1 MLTFIAVLVP
11 LIAGLSILK
20 LNFKERKTR
29 EKYFVIMSFITLVLV
44 ILSNI
49 LFYNE
54 KFVIAKFPFNIEF
67 AFRVDAIS
75 VLFSTMFVVIWFLV
89 GIYSLDYMAHAGEEN
104 RFYTYFLSVISA
116 LVALSYSANLVTLYM
131 CFEIM
136 SLLGYVLVIHE
147 RSNKAF
153 LAGRKYIYYSLFGAG
168 VGLISIFYL
177 YSLNI
182 DLTFTQGGIMALQQV
197 ASSNT
202 ILFFTL
208 MAVLGFSVK
217 AGMFPLHG
225 WLSVAHPV
233 APAPASAILSGLIT
247 KGGIIAII
255 RIVFYVVGVDVLRG
269 SIVQKIIL
277 ALAILTILMG
287 SLLAYRENV
296 LKKRLAYSTVSQVSY
311 VVFGLF
317 LFNIYGFIGA
327 LLQVVFHALAKNLL
341 FMSAGAIIYKGNVT
355 TVDKLQGL
363 GGRMKNIFVFY
374 TVGGLSL
381 VGIPFTAGFVSK
393 WYLAQGALTTNS
405 FSLGFLG
412 LVIIMIS
419 ALLTAGY
426 LLTTTAAA
434 FFAKKEDMAKDKIDF
449 PKTVTIPMVALSCL
463 IIVIGVFPQGLFN
476 FIQAIT
482 SSLGL

>member
-29 EKYFVIMSFITLVLV
+29 ERYFVTMSFITLILV
-44 ILSNI
+44 IISNI
-49 LFYNE
+49 SYYNR
-54 KFVIAKFPFNIEF
+54 KFIIANFPLNIEF
-67 AFRVDAIS
+67 AFKVDGIS
-75 VLFSTMFVVIWFLV
+75 VIFSTMFVIIWFLV
-89 GIYSLDYMAHAGEEN
+89 GIYSLDYMAHIGEEN
-104 RFYTYFLSVISA
+104 RFYTYYLAVISA

-131 CFEIM
+131 SFEIM
-136 SLLGYVLVIHE
+136 SLLGYVMVIHE

-182 DLTFTQGGIMALQQV
+182 DLTFTQGGIMALQQSTNNS
-197 ASSNT
+197 AL
-202 ILFFTL
+202 LFFTL
-208 MAVLGFSVK
+208 IAVLGFSVK

-225 WLSVAHPV
+225 WLPVAHPV

-255 RIVFYVVGVDVLRG
+255 RILYYVVGVDVLRG
-269 SIVQKIIL
+269 SYVQKIIL
-277 ALAILTILMG
+277 ALAMLTILMG
-287 SLLAYRENV
+287 SLLAYREKI

-311 VVFGLF
+311 VIFGLF
-317 LFNIYGFIGA
+317 LFNVYGFIGA
-327 LLQVVFHALAKNLL
+327 ILQVIFHALAKNLL
-341 FMSAGAIIYKGNVT
+341 FMGAGAIIYKTNIT
-355 TVDKLQGL
+355 TVDKLKGL
-363 GGRMKNIFVFY
+363 GESMKDIFVFY
-374 TVGGLSL
+374 TIGGLSL

-393 WYLAQGALTTNS
+393 WYLAQGALTTNN

-426 LLTTTAAA
+426 LLTTTAVA
-434 FFAKKEDMAKDKIDF
+434 FFTEKENMSKEKIKF
-449 PKTVTIPMVALSCL
+449 PKTVTYPMIALSCFIL
-463 IIVIGVFPQGLFN
+463 AIGIYPGWLFS
-476 FIQAIT
+476 FIQSIT

>member
-29 EKYFVIMSFITLVLV
+29 EKYFIIMSVITLALV

-54 KFVIAKFPFNIEF
+54 KFVIGNFPFNIQF
-67 AFRVDAIS
+67 AFKVDAIS
-75 VLFSTMFVVIWFLV
+75 VLFSTMFVIIWFLV

-104 RFYTYFLSVISA
+104 RFYTYYLAIISA
-116 LVALSYSANLVTLYM
+116 LIGLSYSANLVTLYM

-136 SLLGYVLVIHE
+136 SVLGYVLVIHE
-147 RSNKAF
+147 RSNKSF

-168 VGLISIFYL
+168 VGLVGIFYL

-182 DLTFTQGGIMALQQV
+182 DLSFTQGGIAALQQV
-197 ASSNT
+197 AGSNT

-208 MAVLGFSVK
+208 IAVLGFSVK

-225 WLSVAHPV
+225 WLSAAHPV

-255 RIVFYVVGVDVLRG
+255 RIVFYVVGVDILRG
-269 SIVQKIIL
+269 SFVQKIIL

-296 LKKRLAYSTVSQVSY
+296 IKKRLAYSTVSQVSY
-311 VVFGLF
+311 VIFGLF
-317 LFNIYGFIGA
+317 LFNVYGFIGA

-341 FMSAGAIIYKGNVT
+341 FMSAGAMIYKGKVT
-355 TVDKLQGL
+355 TVDKLRGL
-363 GGRMKNIFVFY
+363 GGSMKNIFAFY

-405 FSLGFLG
+405 VSLGFLG

-426 LLTTTAAA
+426 LLTTTASA

-449 PKTVTIPMVALSCL
+449 PKTVTIPMLALACF

-482 SSLGL
+482 SSVGL